1 VRECVCEG
9 ACVRVCEKVS
19 ARMWLFVYLCV
30 CVHVTVRVRVVC
42 A

>member
-1 VRECVCEG
+1 MRECVCEG